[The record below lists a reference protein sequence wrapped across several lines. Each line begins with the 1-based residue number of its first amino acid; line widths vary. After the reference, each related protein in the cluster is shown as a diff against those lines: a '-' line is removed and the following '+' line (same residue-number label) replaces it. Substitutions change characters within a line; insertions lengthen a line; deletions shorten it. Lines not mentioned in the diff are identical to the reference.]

1 MKLARVCSHLDDQEV
16 HEICQCDVCTVAA
29 LYGAWNV
36 SCDQNWQEICNG
48 SNQVFQESYF
58 TYKNGTKFL
67 TRKGEIPVA

>member
-1 MKLARVCSHLDDQEV
+1 MSCWMILHIR
-16 HEICQCDVCTVAA
+16 
-29 LYGAWNV
+29 NV
-36 SCDQNWQEICNG
+36 FQNWQDICNG